1 MRRTMWSKPSI
12 WIGLA
17 MRASLAPPQIGRAG
31 LEQKPEQPAVAPL
44 AVAQDMAAQ
53 QAFLLEAELLQ
64 QAVGAAVAPGGAGPQ
79 PPKAERCGVGG
90 GGPPGLPG
98 AAATP
103 AAAAPPQ
110 PPPPR

>member
-17 MRASLAPPQIGRAG
+17 MRASLAPPQIGTAG

-44 AVAQDMAAQ
+44 AVAQHMAAQ

-64 QAVGAAVAPGGAGPQ
+64 QAVGAPVAQLGAREQPAKAERGGVGDDRLHGFQGIAVAPGVA
-79 PPKAERCGVGG
+79 
-90 GGPPGLPG
+90 
-98 AAATP
+98 
-103 AAAAPPQ
+103 
-110 PPPPR
+110 